1 MSSIDAQ
8 IKALQMKKKKIDYIS
23 YIADLVKNDTKCID
37 FKEVQSEVVSKIEPF
52 LIELMTAIETD
63 SEVKPK
69 DSKSLDEK
77 EIDVLKAVAQKI
89 MTKPPTVPDVQPLA
103 KPNGAYNQESASTK
117 PPPEANPHDKMNFA
131 MNNRHLANR
140 KVQVLNDQNT
150 TIIGNV
156 VGLDAP
162 HVLVKTETGPTIKVP
177 LEKVVPI

>member
-1 MSSIDAQ
+1 MSNIDAQ
-8 IKALQMKKKKIDYIS
+8 IKALQMKKKKIDYVS
-23 YIADLVKNDTKCID
+23 YVADLIKNDTKCID
-37 FKEVQSEVVSKIEPF
+37 FKEVQTEVVSKIEPF

-63 SEVKPK
+63 SEVKLSE
-69 DSKSLDEK
+69 SKSLEQK

-89 MTKPPTVPDVQPLA
+89 LTKPTVVDTQTPV
-103 KPNGAYNQESASTK
+103 KPNGAFNQETAPQK
-117 PPPEANPHDKMNFA
+117 PPPPEANPHDKMNFA

-140 KVQVLNDQNT
+140 RVQVLNDQNA

-177 LEKVVPI
+177 LEKVVPL